1 MRASL
6 RARLILFL
14 LPPLAIIMI
23 ASTIMQYYFSL
34 RPAGRAFDQ
43 ALADTAVALAHEL
56 DTTNGKVSFTLSEET
71 ERLLRAD
78 QDDDIVYAVRDASG
92 ALVAGEADLAAPNRL
107 PHTDRPLYYDS
118 VFKQHAVRAAALTL
132 ACGTAR
138 CQIAIA
144 ETTNKRR
151 TLTRDILL
159 GTLLP
164 QVVLAALAFTAI
176 WLGVGRALQPLT
188 RLSNEIETRS
198 PRELKPVDTTETP
211 QEAQPLVNAL
221 NNLFGQLR
229 ESGQAQQRFLATAA
243 HQLRT
248 PLAALKAETEL
259 ALLEAH
265 PADMSEKLVRLNQSA
280 ARASRLATQLLALA
294 RSEPDAQSIDPM
306 VPLDLQTLIAEQID
320 EWVRAASAKD
330 IDLGFELQPAQVQ
343 GNAVLLRELL
353 RNLVHNALEYTPRQG
368 RVTLRCGI
376 RDKQCVFE
384 VEDSG
389 PGIPADQRERVF
401 ERFYR
406 VPDTGGDGSGL
417 GLAIV
422 REIATAHRAEVAI
435 TAPPSGLGT
444 VVRVFLPINQ
454 DDAALG

>member
-43 ALADTAVALAHEL
+43 ALADTAVALANEL
-56 DTTNGKVSFTLSEET
+56 KIEDDRVSFTLSEET

-78 QDDDIVYAVRDASG
+78 QDDDIVYAVRNANG
-92 ALVAGEADLAAPNRL
+92 ALVAGDEDLAAATKPLRGDQPRL
-107 PHTDRPLYYDS
+107 SDAWFKHRP
-118 VFKQHAVRAAALTL
+118 VRVAALSV
-132 ACGTAR
+132 ACGKVR
-138 CQIAIA
+138 CQIEVA

-151 TLTRDILL
+151 ALTRDILL

-164 QVVLAALAFTAI
+164 QVALGALAFATI
-176 WLGVGRALQPLT
+176 WFGVGRALQPLT
-188 RLSNEIETRS
+188 RLSQELGTRS
-198 PRELKPVDTTETP
+198 PRELRPLGHGDTPE
-211 QEAQPLVNAL
+211 EAKPLVDAL
-221 NNLFGQLR
+221 NTLFGKLR
-229 ESGQAQQRFLATAA
+229 ASGQAQQRFLATAA

-265 PADMSEKLVRLNQSA
+265 PADMSEKLARLNQSA

-306 VPLDLQTLIAEQID
+306 VPLDLQNLIAEQID

-353 RNLVHNALEYTPRQG
+353 RNLVHNALEYSPRQG